1 MRFHAY
7 KRFHAYGHENM
18 CVRDFWNINQQV
30 PILDPEGND
39 EFFGGGVGMV
49 NIMFGQLI
57 MVQWRT

>member
-1 MRFHAY
+1 
-7 KRFHAYGHENM
+7 M